1 MTEARFKIYR
11 KDKMWVE
18 DVPVHPY
25 VTEFEKWGCEVVLA
39 SYNDED
45 ELIAMAQDADVV
57 LEGGPRVTA
66 RVMDALPTLKVVSS
80 LGIGY
85 NFTDVPAATERGIP
99 VMNVPLLFHREVAQ
113 HAMTLLLAVNRHLPE
128 ANEVWRGHRERGW
141 GHIGHLYGETLGLIA
156 FGNIARVMA
165 RIAHGF
171 EMRVIA
177 YDPLVPPE
185 VFAEHQVEPVSL
197 EDLFGQSDY
206 ISCHA
211 PLNPETYHLITTR
224 HFALAKPRAIFVN
237 TGRGPVV
244 DETALIAALR
254 EGRIAAA
261 GLDVLDQEPPE
272 HDNPLL
278 AMPNVIVTPHM
289 AAESTRLK
297 KLHPGVLAERVGM
310 VLSGRWPEP
319 GPVNPE
325 VRAHVEAAWRTSQ
338 WRPKGE
344 APRLTPRR

>member
-1 MTEARFKIYR
+1 MSEARFKVYR
-11 KDKMWVE
+11 NGEPHRPDAPP
-18 DVPVHPY
+18 DPY
-25 VTEFEKWGCEVVLA
+25 VAELEKRGFEMVRA
-39 SYNDED
+39 PYNDED
-45 ELIAMAQDADVV
+45 ELIAMARDADVV

-66 RVMDALPTLKVVSS
+66 RVMDALPALKLVSAF
-80 LGIGY
+80 GIGY

-99 VMNVPLLFHREVAQ
+99 VMNVPLVFHREVAH
-113 HAMTLLLAVNRHLPE
+113 HAMTLLLSLNRHLLE
-128 ANEVWRGHRERGW
+128 ANEVWRGRGEHGW
-141 GHIGHLYGETLGLIA
+141 DHIGHLYGETLGLIA
-156 FGNIARVMA
+156 FGNIARIMA

-211 PLNPETYHLITTR
+211 PLNPETYHLITAR
-224 HFALAKPRAIFVN
+224 HFALAKPHAVFVN

-261 GLDVLDQEPPE
+261 GLDVFEKEPPE
-272 HDNPLL
+272 PDNPLL

-319 GPVNPE
+319 GPVNSE